1 MTTSLRRF
9 ALALAALYAGWAV
22 LRLALIPA
30 LEFDEAEQILHHQH
44 GWRLLY
50 GPQPPL
56 FEWLVAMISTVLP
69 PLGAVLLVKAAALW
83 SLGVASAALA
93 RQSGATPEQASAAG
107 WWTLT
112 VPLLLWDAPRTLT
125 HSLLA
130 SACVAAVVALSA
142 PLLLQPQ
149 QPLSRGRWLGLGLL
163 GAAAVLSK
171 YNAALALAAWSLV
184 LLAAHARAARA
195 DPNHRMRWRQH
206 RGALWGLV
214 PAAILL
220 LVHGATVASAWDA
233 VSTPIAD
240 KMRDGESGA
249 LHGLQEVA
257 VAWLTALSLPLLLLW
272 AAEPRRATA
281 VGPASAPIR
290 RVGGRWAMLYAAG
303 VAVPLLVLVAS
314 GLLTDVH
321 DRWMLPLAVPLL
333 MLLGRAAWPVT
344 ARGNAR
350 LARWSGTLVVAAL
363 ALLLMRPHVLAWLD
377 RPAGSQFP
385 ARAAAAWVDRW
396 GPDDA
401 IVVAQPIQL
410 AGALAAY
417 GQRPRPVFFRHGSP
431 LLLQA
436 RTVCHLLVVTAEP
449 HPTVAWRLRE
459 LGFEPAHAPVQTVL
473 PRQPAVSEPVSLHA
487 HDWRHPGP
495 TCPSLR
501 SVYDHLP

>member
-9 ALALAALYAGWAV
+9 ALALAALYAGWAL

-30 LEFDEAEQILHHQH
+30 LEFDEAEQILHHQQ
-44 GWRLLY
+44 GWQLLY

-56 FEWLVAMISTVLP
+56 FEWLVVLLSTALS
-69 PLGAVLLVKAAALW
+69 PLGAVLVVKAAALW
-83 SLGVASAALA
+83 GVGLASAVLA

-107 WWTLT
+107 WWILT

-130 SACVAAVVALSA
+130 SACVAAVVALST

-171 YNAALALAAWSLV
+171 YNAALALAAWGLV
-184 LLAAHARAARA
+184 LLAAHAQAARA
-195 DPNHRMRWRQH
+195 APSRRTLWRHHRH
-206 RGALWGLV
+206 ALWGLV
-214 PAAILL
+214 PAVLL
-220 LVHGATVASAWDA
+220 LLIHGATVASAWDA
-233 VSTPIAD
+233 VSAPIAD
-240 KMRDGESGA
+240 KMRVGRSGA
-249 LHGLQEVA
+249 LHGLKEVA

-272 AAEPRRATA
+272 AARPRRATE
-281 VGPASAPIR
+281 VGSAWAPIR
-290 RVGGRWAMLYAAG
+290 RRWSHWAMLYAAG
-303 VAVPLLVLVAS
+303 VGVPLLVLVAS
-314 GLLTDVH
+314 GLLTDVRE
-321 DRWMLPLAVPLL
+321 RWMLPLAIPLL
-333 MLLGRAAWPVT
+333 MLLGRAAWPV
-344 ARGNAR
+344 AEQANAR
-350 LARWSGTLVVAAL
+350 LARGSCALVVAAL
-363 ALLLMRPHVLAWLD
+363 ALLVMRPHVLAWLD
-377 RPAGSQFP
+377 QPAGSQFP
-385 ARAAAAWVDRW
+385 ARAAAAWVDHW

-417 GQRPRPVFFRHGSP
+417 GQRPRPVFFRHGSA
-431 LLLQA
+431 LLIQA
-436 RTVCHLLVVTAEP
+436 RPVCHLLVVTAGP
-449 HPTVAWRLRE
+449 QPAPAWRLSE
-459 LGFEPAHAPVQTVL
+459 LGFESVHAPAHTVL

-487 HDWRHPGP
+487 HHWRHPGP